1 MYILKNDHLQI
12 GIQHNG
18 AELCSIKNL
27 KNNKEYMWQADPEI
41 WGSHAPNLFPVI
53 GALKGNQIKYEIFP
67 EGFLG
72 ISSTKST
79 ALILL

>member
-53 GALKGNQIKYEIFP
+53 GALNLSVLINRRSRVVNSVFP
-67 EGFLG
+67 L
-72 ISSTKST
+72 S
-79 ALILL
+79 ACA